1 MASAYGPWVGGD
13 DWRSWV
19 GVTITEDT
27 ATTAKVQVQG
37 WFGSQAGW
45 STYSNTVRGWVGYK
59 IGSGSIT
66 WDPNSSTAGVSIDPF
81 STGASKYF
89 NTHTWTINKTQ
100 SAQTVTGYGY
110 VKGFGGG
117 YDGRVSE
124 AAASV
129 TVSAKATYKITYD
142 ANGGSGAPAA
152 GSKWHG
158 EEFTLSTTKPTRTNY
173 NFGGWNTKPD
183 GTGTNYSSGGKLP
196 ATVNAATP
204 LYATWELAYIA
215 PTLTISAY
223 RSDSSGNLSNESTT
237 NIAVEYSWSL
247 NQTGGTNTNGT
258 VTINHGTSSAD
269 SFSISGA
276 TGSGKKTYTQTV
288 AATSTLTVS
297 VTIKDAHNLTTTR
310 SVTVGQVFKPFT
322 MANGGKA
329 AAFFGF
335 ANATWDKILKIF
347 GSLVVENHIDIG
359 GKIKMYIDGAK
370 GDAGLRFYKS
380 ALNANHWNP
389 AILIQTKSG
398 GTWTIGNYDGEELR
412 FVYFTK
418 ANIDS
423 STNTAGLNLALGNTA
438 RSWHKAISPWTSIAT
453 TSGETAK
460 TFSDVSTAGYSELLV
475 VATYST
481 TYRSSV
487 VIPVAMLDTTKRDWF
502 LGGGTWSTT
511 WGASCGMTK
520 TQITPY
526 KVRIG
531 GTNQDASWTV
541 YAR

>member
-1 MASAYGPWVGGD
+1 MASSYGPWVAGD

-19 GVTITEDT
+19 EIKIVSETETT
-27 ATTAKVQVQG
+27 ATISVSG
-37 WFGSQAGW
+37 WFQADAGW
-45 STYSNTVRGWVGYK
+45 STYSNTVKGYLGYK
-59 IGSGSIT
+59 IGSAADV
-66 WDPNSSTAGVSIDPF
+66 WSSATAIDPF
-81 STGASKYF
+81 SAGSSKYF
-89 NTHTWTINKTQ
+89 LTGTFKSVSVPKTK
-100 SAQTVTGYGY
+100 SAQTVKGYAEVDGY
-110 VKGFGGG
+110 TGGG
-117 YDGRVSE
+117 YAGSQSK
-124 AAASV
+124 ATASI
-129 TVSAKATYKITYD
+129 TVSAKPTYTITYN

-152 GSKWHG
+152 QTKWYG
-158 EEFTLSTTKPTRTNY
+158 ETLQLSSTKPTRANY
-173 NFGGWNTKPD
+173 NFKGWATSSSATTAAYQAGANY
-183 GTGTNYSSGGKLP
+183 TG
-196 ATVNAATP
+196 NAALT
-204 LYATWELAYIA
+204 LYAVWELAYVA

-247 NQTGGTNTNGT
+247 NQTGGTNTSGT

-347 GSLVVENHIDIG
+347 GSLVVENHIDVG
-359 GKIKMYIDGAK
+359 GKIKTYVEGAR

-418 ANIDS
+418 TNIDN
-423 STNTAGLNLALGNTA
+423 STNTPGLNLALGNTA

-460 TFSDVSTAGYSELLV
+460 TFSDVNTAGYSELLV
-475 VATYST
+475 VAKYST

-487 VIPVAMLDTTKRDWF
+487 VIPVADLDTTKRDWY
-502 LGGGTWSTT
+502 LGGGTWNTA
-511 WGASCGMTK
+511 WGASCGMTR

-526 KVRIG
+526 KIRVG
-531 GTNQDASWTV
+531 GTSQNADWTV